1 MLDIRRIRQNPEEIE
16 TLLAKKHVAIDLG
29 KVRQLDETRREI
41 LGQIENLKA
50 QRNQNSEQV
59 SAKKKRGEDASQLIA
74 KTREVGDRI
83 RDLEASLTP
92 LDEELRHF
100 LLTIPNTPLPEVPDG
115 STADDNLEIHREG
128 QIPTFSYP
136 AQPHWD
142 LGERLG
148 IFDFERAR
156 KISGARFTVF
166 KGSGARLTRAL
177 ANYMLDHARAAGYV
191 EVAPP
196 YLVNYESM
204 VGTGQ
209 FPKFVDDAFAVDDH
223 RYYLI
228 PTAEVPLANLHRE
241 EILSPEELPLK
252 YCAYTASFRA
262 EAGAAGR
269 DTRGV
274 IRQHQ
279 FDKVE
284 LVRVVPPENSGQAL
298 DEMLREAE
306 SILEELRLPYRTVL
320 LCGGDMGFG
329 HAKTYDIEVWMPSYD
344 RYVEISSV
352 SNMTDFQA
360 RRSEMRYRPVG
371 SKKTEFVHTLNG
383 SALAI
388 GRTIAAIV
396 ENYQDAAGHVRIP
409 EVIKSYMPGSE
420 VL

>member
-1 MLDIRRIRQNPEEIE
+1 MLEIRRIRQNPKEIE
-16 TLLAKKHVAIDLG
+16 TLLAKKNVVIDLG
-29 KVRQLDETRREI
+29 QVQKLDEDRRTI
-41 LGQIENLKA
+41 LAQIETLKA
-50 QRNQNSEQV
+50 ERNQNSEQV
-59 SAKKKRGEDASQLIA
+59 SMKKKRGEDATDLIEI
-74 KTREVGDRI
+74 TRQVGDRI
-83 RDLEASLTP
+83 RALEASIAP

-100 LLTIPNTPLPEVPDG
+100 LLTVPNTPLPEVPNG
-115 STADDNLEIHREG
+115 SAAEDNVEIHRVG
-128 QIPTFSYP
+128 DIPRFSFTP
-136 AQPHWD
+136 EPHWD
-142 LGERLG
+142 LGEKLA

-166 KGSGARLTRAL
+166 KGPGARLIRAL
-177 ANYMLDHARAAGYV
+177 TNYMLDHARQRGYL

-196 YLVNYESM
+196 YLVNYDSM

-209 FPKFVDDAFAVDDH
+209 FPKFVEDAFAVDGH

-228 PTAEVPLANLHRE
+228 PTAEVPLTNLHRD
-241 EILSPEELPLK
+241 EILSPEDLPLQ
-252 YCAYTASFRA
+252 YCAYTPSFRA

-269 DTRGV
+269 DTRGL

-284 LVRVVPPENSGQAL
+284 LVRIVAPETSPDAM
-298 DEMLREAE
+298 DAMLRDAE
-306 SILEELRLPYRTVL
+306 TLLEELGLCYRTVL

-329 HAKTYDIEVWMPSYD
+329 QAKTYDIEVWMPSYD

-360 RRSEMRYRPVG
+360 RRLDMRYRPAG

-396 ENYQDAAGHVRIP
+396 ENYQTSTGHVRIP
-409 EVIKSYMPGSE
+409 EVLQSYMPGFE
-420 VL
+420 EI